1 MKVRKYAM
9 SKKPYAIPF
18 LLEVSAL
25 TGIGSDGKAGK
36 MSSLIVN
43 LFLKRKWQ
51 HTITFLLCAFK
62 ALFFYSI
69 AISISSTRQ
78 LIAAVVTIS
87 LPGLFA
93 VCVAWCVICPGGP
106 AKLSC

>member
-1 MKVRKYAM
+1 MKVRKHAM
-9 SKKPYAIPF
+9 SKKPYTIPF
-18 LLEVSAL
+18 LLVKLGVSAL
-25 TGIGSDGKAGK
+25 TGMGSDGRAGQ
-36 MSSLIVN
+36 MSSLMVN
-43 LFLKRKWQ
+43 LFLKRRSQ
-51 HTITFLLCAFK
+51 HTMTFLWCAFK

-93 VCVAWCVICPGGP
+93 FCVAWCVICPG
-106 AKLSC
+106 

>member
-18 LLEVSAL
+18 LLAVSAL

-78 LIAAVVTIS
+78 LIAAVVTVS
-87 LPGLFA
+87 LPSLFA